1 MSNEEFDTLKQELLW
16 EGSQVAILSKDEQV
30 RGLLLGGRAHDS
42 STSRPSP
49 SWLQRFLEATLAF
62 NKGSPVLNDA
72 EYDALK
78 LKLKEASSPVAMAG
92 PRCSLRSQRVYSDS
106 KVDYL
111 RMTLLN
117 VPGALVGLAAC
128 FLLDDVSGFRVTE
141 LVELPEPYGLL
152 AVWGLVL
159 PAIYL
164 VSAQVTG
171 LALKDSLILKGPCPN
186 CGAENI
192 AFFGTLLTVEGESD
206 SLDCTCP
213 SCKSPLNFQRK
224 AREIL
229 LIKN

>member
-1 MSNEEFDTLKQELLW
+1 M
-16 EGSQVAILSKDEQV
+16 
-30 RGLLLGGRAHDS
+30 
-42 STSRPSP
+42 
-49 SWLQRFLEATLAF
+49 QRFLEASIAF
-62 NKGSPVLNDA
+62 NKGAPVLSDA

-78 LKLKEASSPVAMAG
+78 LRLKEANSPVAMAG

-106 KVDYL
+106 QVDYL

-141 LVELPEPYGLL
+141 LVELPEPYSLL

-171 LALKDSLILKGPCPN
+171 FVLKDSIILKGPCPN
-186 CGAENI
+186 CGEGNV
-192 AFFGTLLTVEGESD
+192 AFFGTLLTVEGEAD
-206 SLDCTCP
+206 SLDCSCP

-224 AREIL
+224 ARTIT
-229 LIKN
+229 LIKD